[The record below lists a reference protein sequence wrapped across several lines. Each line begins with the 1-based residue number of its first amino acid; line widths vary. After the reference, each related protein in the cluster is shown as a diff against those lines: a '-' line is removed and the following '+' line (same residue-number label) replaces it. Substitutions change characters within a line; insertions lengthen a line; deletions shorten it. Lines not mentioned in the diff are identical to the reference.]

1 MRLLQFPLLTAQCV
15 SGLYRTQSSLSPG
28 PLIILRALVLGMQLC
43 DLIMYR
49 DSARSCRRWVSI
61 VASPSF
67 PKWVGD

>member
-1 MRLLQFPLLTAQCV
+1 
-15 SGLYRTQSSLSPG
+15 
-28 PLIILRALVLGMQLC
+28 MQLC